1 MLCACAIAGSA
12 SPTDAV
18 ASNRVQAMCR
28 MLIPDMSDLLDEH
41 DEARTEPQPRCGA
54 GRPADHD
61 LNSWPRTDRCN
72 AMPSPVAG
80 RIRTY
85 GPNGPGSVFGC
96 VLPIIGAFRPQ
107 GAFVT
112 GALV

>member
-72 AMPSPVAG
+72 AMPSPGARSEERRGGKEWVSTC
-80 RIRTY
+80 RSR
-85 GPNGPGSVFGC
+85 GS
-96 VLPIIGAFRPQ
+96 PYH
-107 GAFVT
+107 
-112 GALV
+112 